1 MDWKAMSDIYD
12 VLIIGGGAGGLSA
25 GVYCAR
31 GKMNTLLLEGS
42 AKTGG
47 QCAKTSELENYPGIV
62 ESTGPALMDKF
73 RQHCDKFGVQ
83 FKRGMVSGLK
93 MTDDGFTK
101 EVTTQDGE
109 TYLAK
114 SVIVATGANPRILG
128 IKGERE
134 FTAKGVSYCATCD
147 AEFYEDLDI
156 IVVGSGN
163 TAVEE
168 SVFLTKF
175 VNSVRMVVLH
185 DEGTMDAD
193 RTAQEQAYANDKIS
207 YIWNSTVEE
216 ICGDELV
223 NGVRIK
229 NLKTGEIT
237 EQECDGVF
245 MFVGTV
251 PNTDFLEGAVELNR
265 GYVKVDD
272 KMATSMPGVF
282 SAGDVNDKWLRQV
295 VTAAGDGAIAAVAA
309 ERYIAEEEHW
319 SQSVLE
325 AESDRLVMFWNPLDK
340 TSLEL
345 MTALEA
351 LAKEKDVK
359 LVTIDTYKSRNIAD
373 RYEVKEIPTVIR
385 FRDGEPQKRLDA
397 PAAGKLESL
406 F

>member
-1 MDWKAMSDIYD
+1 MTDLYD
-12 VLIIGGGAGGLSA
+12 VVIVGGGSGGLSA

-31 GKMNTLLLEGS
+31 GKMKTLLLEGK

-47 QCAKTSELENYPGIV
+47 QCATTSEMENYPGTPQ
-62 ESTGPALMDKF
+62 STGPELMSNF
-73 RQHCDKFGVQ
+73 RAHCDKFGVEFQ
-83 FKRGMVSGLK
+83 RGMVSNLK
-93 MTDDGFTK
+93 MMPDGFTK
-101 EVTTQDGE
+101 EITTVDGK
-109 TYLAK
+109 TYQAK
-114 SVIVATGANPRILG
+114 SVIIATGANPRVLG

-156 IVVGSGN
+156 VVVGSGN

-185 DEGTMDAD
+185 EEGVMDAD
-193 RTAQEQAYANDKIS
+193 RTAQEQALENDKIS
-207 YIWNSTVEE
+207 YIWNSVVDE

-223 NGVRIK
+223 NKVRIK
-229 NLKTGEIT
+229 NLKTGEVT

-251 PNTDFLEGAVELNR
+251 PNTEFLNGVIELNH
-265 GYVKVDD
+265 GYIKVDD

-282 SAGDVNDKWLRQV
+282 GAGDVNDKWLRQV
-295 VTAAGDGAIAAVAA
+295 VTAASDGAIAAVAA
-309 ERYIAEEEHW
+309 ERYITEEEHW
-319 SQSVLE
+319 SRSVLE
-325 AESDRLVMFWNPLDK
+325 AKNEVLVMFWNPLDK
-340 TSLEL
+340 KGMDLMASLE
-345 MTALEA
+345 TVA
-351 LAKEKDVK
+351 EKKSVQ

-373 RYEVKEIPTVIR
+373 RYEVKEIPTIIR
-385 FRDGEPQKRLDA
+385 FRDGEPQSRLNA
-397 PAAGKLESL
+397 PTADVLESL

>member
-1 MDWKAMSDIYD
+1 MSEVYD

-25 GVYCAR
+25 GVYCGR
-31 GKMNTLLLEGS
+31 GKMKTLVLEGS

-62 ESTGPALMDKF
+62 ESTGPGLMDKF
-73 RQHCDKFGVQ
+73 REHCDKFGVEFQ
-83 FKRGMVSGLK
+83 RGMVSGLK
-93 MTDDGFTK
+93 MAQDGFTK
-101 EVTTQDGE
+101 EVATKDGK

-114 SVIVATGANPRILG
+114 SVVVATGANPRVLG

-134 FTAKGVSYCATCD
+134 FTAKGVAYCATCD
-147 AEFYEDLDI
+147 AEFFEELDI

-185 DEGTMDAD
+185 DEGIMDAD
-193 RTAQEQAYANDKIS
+193 RTAQEQALANDKIS
-207 YIWNSTVEE
+207 FIWNSTVEE

-223 NGVRIK
+223 SGVRIK

-237 EQECDGVF
+237 EQDADGVF

-251 PNTDFLEGAVELNR
+251 PNTDFLEGSAVELNR
-265 GYVKVDD
+265 GYIKVDD
-272 KMATSMPGVF
+272 KMTTTMPGVF
-282 SAGDVNDKWLRQV
+282 GAGDVNDKWLRQV

-319 SQSVLE
+319 SHSVLE
-325 AESDRLVMFWNPLDK
+325 AKDDRLVAFWNPLDK
-340 TSLEL
+340 ESLGL
-345 MTALEA
+345 MAHLEA
-351 LAKEKDVK
+351 LAEEKQAK

-373 RYEVKEIPTVIR
+373 RYEITEIPTVIR
-385 FRDGEPQKRLDA
+385 FRDGEPMTRVVT
-397 PAAGKLESL
+397 PAAEDLAKL

>member
-1 MDWKAMSDIYD
+1 MSDIYD

-93 MTDDGFTK
+93 MTGDGFTK
-101 EVTTQDGE
+101 EITTQDGE

-175 VNSVRMVVLH
+175 VNSVRMVILH

-325 AESDRLVMFWNPLDK
+325 AEGDRLVMFWNPLDK

-385 FRDGEPQKRLDA
+385 FRDGEPQKRLDT
-397 PAAGKLESL
+397 PAAGELGSL

>member
-1 MDWKAMSDIYD
+1 MSDIYD

-31 GKMNTLLLEGS
+31 GKMKTLLLEGS

-73 RQHCDKFGVQ
+73 RAHCEKFGVEFQ
-83 FKRGMVSGLK
+83 RGMVSGMK
-93 MTDDGFTK
+93 MAADGFTK
-101 EVTTQDGE
+101 EVTTRDGE

-114 SVIVATGANPRILG
+114 SVIIATGANPRVLG

-175 VNSVRMVVLH
+175 VNSVRMVILH

-193 RTAQEQAYANDKIS
+193 RTAQEQSYANDKIS
-207 YIWNSTVEE
+207 YIWNSTVDE

-223 NGVRIK
+223 NGVRVK

-237 EQECDGVF
+237 EHDCDGVF

-251 PNTDFLEGAVELNR
+251 PNTDFLEGVVELNN

-295 VTAAGDGAIAAVAA
+295 VTAAGDGAIAAVAS

-319 SQSVLE
+319 SHSVLE
-325 AESDRLVMFWNPLDK
+325 AEGDRLVMFWNPLDK
-340 TSLEL
+340 SGMEL
-345 MTALEA
+345 MTALEK
-351 LAKEKDVK
+351 LAEEKDVK

-385 FRDGEPQKRLDA
+385 FRNGEAQKRLDA
-397 PAAGKLESL
+397 PTIDKLNTL

>member
-1 MDWKAMSDIYD
+1 MK
-12 VLIIGGGAGGLSA
+12 
-25 GVYCAR
+25 
-31 GKMNTLLLEGS
+31 TLVLEGS
-42 AKTGG
+42 ARTGG
-47 QCAKTSELENYPGIV
+47 QCAKTNELENYPGIV

-73 RQHCDKFGVQ
+73 REHCDKFGVEFQ
-83 FKRGMVSGLK
+83 RGMVSGLK
-93 MTDDGFTK
+93 MAEDGFTK
-101 EVTTQDGE
+101 DVTTKDG
-109 TYLAK
+109 TVYQAK

-134 FTAKGVSYCATCD
+134 FTAKGVAYCATCD
-147 AEFYEDLDI
+147 AEFFEDLDI

-193 RTAQEQAYANDKIS
+193 RTAQEQALANDKIS
-207 YIWNSTVEE
+207 FIWNSTVEE

-237 EQECDGVF
+237 EHDTDGVF

-265 GYVKVDD
+265 GYIKVDD
-272 KMATSMPGVF
+272 KMGTSMPGVF
-282 SAGDVNDKWLRQV
+282 GAGDVNDKWLRQV

-319 SQSVLE
+319 SHSVLE
-325 AESDRLVMFWNPLDK
+325 AKEDRLVAFWNPLDK
-340 TSLEL
+340 QSLEL
-345 MTALEA
+345 MSQLETRA
-351 LAKEKDVK
+351 EAHSLKV
-359 LVTIDTYKSRNIAD
+359 VTIDTYKSRNIAD
-373 RYEVKEIPTVIR
+373 RYEITQIPTVIR
-385 FRDGEPQKRLDA
+385 FRDGEALKRIEA
-397 PAAGKLESL
+397 PSAEKLEEL